1 MGIWAERNARCSCSE
16 EGEPAPIASPQKA
29 SVAGAW
35 SKTSGGAQGYKES
48 GAHKEPVLISHFK
61 DVRIYPNADG
71 QLLESF
77 KPVSD
82 TTGFCFEV
90 VTLLCEKGTV
100 EGLLQG
106 CEMMA
111 AQPGA
116 GRGDG
121 HVGGIRT

>member
-1 MGIWAERNARCSCSE
+1 MSE
-16 EGEPAPIASPQKA
+16 FILMLMDRYRRG
-29 SVAGAW
+29 
-35 SKTSGGAQGYKES
+35 
-48 GAHKEPVLISHFK
+48 LNLC
-61 DVRIYPNADG
+61 DM
-71 QLLESF
+71 
-77 KPVSD
+77 
-82 TTGFCFEV
+82 TGFCFEV